1 MSYIVWYYTGGL
13 FKFVSVWKD
22 LLVFFPRYFAI
33 GWHIQ
38 TLFSPWKRDISRVG
52 RRGFH
57 PVLWAQNAAMNAV
70 TRFLGAVVRSAVI
83 FAGILIEV
91 VVAVLGIFLFLEWLF
106 WPLFLLLVVGAIFY
120 FFSTSVLIAALS
132 LLLVISLF
140 WILRFSF
147 RLFEEEKKDYF
158 RMDLPDLAKQDWF
171 KKVWERIGKIPS
183 QSTLDHLSAPK
194 LLARFLESCNI
205 TLDEF
210 QTIVSF
216 ELTRQVEKEN
226 RNRWWRKENFYSK
239 MPIGKNWT
247 YAYTVNLDKYSA
259 DLSESDPTEYKN
271 AKLVGHDQ
279 ELSMLELV
287 LSRPNQNNALIVGEA
302 GVGKHTLVHALA
314 KRIREN
320 YVGPVLYNKRILE
333 VKLGEIVSGTPQHM
347 DAGYT
352 LREIFFEAAYAGNVI
367 LVIDDIDRYLKAL
380 PQSPKEDISAVLLE
394 FLNFPTFQV
403 IGITTPDKFHN
414 DIEKNERV
422 IKFFEKI
429 QIGEAG
435 KENATAVLL
444 GKLKEIEGEKV
455 IFTYPA
461 LKEIINLSD
470 RYLTETP
477 FPEKALDLL
486 EEVFLFWSQSS
497 SGETITPEIVD
508 EVISQKVHVPV
519 GEMGEDE
526 KDKLIR
532 LEEILHERII
542 SQDLAVEQIA
552 ETMRRARVGM
562 ASEGK
567 PIGSFL
573 FLGPTGV
580 GKTESAKALAEAY
593 FGDENRMIRLDMSEY
608 QKVDSIDRLIGL
620 LESGKPGILE
630 NKVREN
636 PYALLLLDEI
646 EKAHPDILNLFL
658 QVLDEG
664 WLTDVFGK
672 KINFQNQIIIATS
685 NAGSEIIK
693 ESVEAKMSPEDIQK
707 KITDYV
713 IKEGIFRAEFLNRF
727 EGVIFFH
734 PLSQENLLS
743 VTELILERYAAR
755 LKKEKNITLSFEPD
769 VILRI
774 VQEAYDPVFGA
785 RAINRYV
792 EDKIGDKV
800 VKKII
805 SEEVKEGDSLLFRA
819 EDLD

>member
-1 MSYIVWYYTGGL
+1 MGYIVWYYTAGL
-13 FKFVSVWKD
+13 SKFVSIWKD
-22 LLVFFPRYFAI
+22 LLIFFPRYFAI
-33 GWHIQ
+33 GWHIR
-38 TLFSPWKRDISRVG
+38 TLFSPWKRDVSRVG

-57 PVLWAQNAAMNAV
+57 PVLWAQNAVMNAM
-70 TRFLGAVVRSAVI
+70 TRFLGAIVRSALI
-83 FAGILIEV
+83 FWGILVEV
-91 VVAVLGIFLFLEWLF
+91 GVAILGIFLILEWLF
-106 WPLFLLLVVGAIFY
+106 WPLFLLLSVSAIPY
-120 FFSTSVLIAALS
+120 FFSMSFSARVFLIIFILS
-132 LLLVISLF
+132 LL
-140 WILRFSF
+140 WIFQFSF
-147 RLFEEEKKDYF
+147 RLFEEEKKNYF
-158 RMDLPDLAKQDWF
+158 RMDLEELAKQDWF
-171 KKVWERIGKIPS
+171 RKVWERTGKTPS
-183 QSTLDHLSAPK
+183 RSTLRHLSAPE
-194 LLARFLESCNI
+194 LLNRFLESCNI
-205 TLDEF
+205 APKEF
-210 QTIVSF
+210 GTIVSF
-216 ELTRQVEKEN
+216 ELASQVEKEN
-226 RNRWWRKENFYSK
+226 RNKWWLKENLYSK
-239 MPIGKNWT
+239 MPVGKSWA
-247 YAYTVNLDKYSA
+247 YAYTVNLDKYST
-259 DLSESDPTEYKN
+259 DLSEGDPTEYKN
-271 AKLVGHDQ
+271 ARLVGREQD
-279 ELSMLELV
+279 LSMLELI

-314 KRIREN
+314 KKIREN
-320 YVGPVLYNKRILE
+320 FVSPALYNKRILE
-333 VKLGEIVSGTPQHM
+333 VKLGEIISGIPEQM
-347 DAGYT
+347 DASYV

-367 LVIDDIDRYLKAL
+367 LVIDDIDRYLKAS
-380 PQSPKEDISAVLLE
+380 PQSPREDISAVLLE
-394 FLNFPTFQV
+394 FLNFSTFQV
-403 IGITTPDKFHN
+403 IGITTPEKFHN
-414 DIEKNERV
+414 DIEKNERI

-429 QIGEAG
+429 QIGEVG
-435 KENATAVLL
+435 KEDAMAVLFD
-444 GKLKEIEGEKV
+444 KLKKIEGEKV

-461 LKEIINLSD
+461 LKEVIKLSD

-486 EEVFLFWSQSS
+486 EEVFLFWSQSPG
-497 SGETITPEIVD
+497 GETIIPEVVD
-508 EVISQKVHVPV
+508 EVISQKVRVPV
-519 GEMGEDE
+519 GEMSENE
-526 KDKLIR
+526 KDKLVH
-532 LEEILHERII
+532 LEEILHQRII
-542 SQDLAVEQIA
+542 GQDPAVKQIA

-608 QKVDSIDRLIGL
+608 QKIDSIDRLIGS

-664 WLTDVFGK
+664 WFTDAFGK
-672 KINFQNQIIIATS
+672 KINFKNQIIIATS

-693 ESVEAKMSPEDIQK
+693 ESVEAKMSPEEIQK

-734 PLSQENLLS
+734 PLSQEDLLA
-743 VTELILERYAAR
+743 VTELILGRYAAR
-755 LKKEKNITLSFEPD
+755 LKKEKNITISFEPE
-769 VILRI
+769 VVLKI

-792 EDKIGDKV
+792 EDKIGDNV

-805 SEEVKEGDSLLFRA
+805 AEEIKEGMEFIFGAKDIG
-819 EDLD
+819 